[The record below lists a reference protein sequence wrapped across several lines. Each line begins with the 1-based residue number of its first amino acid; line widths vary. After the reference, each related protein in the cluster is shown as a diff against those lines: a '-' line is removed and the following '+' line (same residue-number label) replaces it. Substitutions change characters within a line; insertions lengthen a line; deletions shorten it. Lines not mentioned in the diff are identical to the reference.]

1 MQFHS
6 NNHNIQFHVCKTF
19 FQLLQSRAFHRQCQ
33 ISKQEESWVKTKH
46 YVRNNVEMKSCKK
59 RKKGKRKILSTKD
72 NFRNLLMRFAEAIQ
86 SLLKIEMKWG
96 TFLAVFLNILLG
108 WIHLFSVWGFTRKCL
123 FKLRTKRGYKILS
136 QERKMKINFQTYPQ
150 RKIDFL
156 TAHFEFAQ
164 KIHLRAATVH
174 EVSLKIIA

>member
-1 MQFHS
+1 MFAKLSS
-6 NNHNIQFHVCKTF
+6 NFSNQEHFTDNAKLANKKKVEWKPNITYGTMLKWN
-19 FQLLQSRAFHRQCQ
+19 LA
-33 ISKQEESWVKTKH
+33 KKKKE
-46 YVRNNVEMKSCKK
+46 K
-59 RKKGKRKILSTKD
+59 RKEKSTKD

-108 WIHLFSVWGFTRKCL
+108 WIHLFSVWGFTHKCL
-123 FKLRTKRGYKILS
+123 FKFGTKRGYKILS